1 MVHSSGSKNPQKGGL
16 VLKWQ
21 THLAGGLAVG
31 ALVSTTPTAIIISG
45 ISALLPD
52 IDKFNSKMG
61 RAAPLLSI
69 PISIIFGHRGLL
81 HSLLAAGLIY
91 LLTLKLLPT
100 YSLYCLAGYLSHLLL
115 DCLTPSGV
123 PLLWPVPF
131 RFRIPVI
138 KTGSMFETALF
149 FCIIILFVKE
159 VFL

>member
-1 MVHSSGSKNPQKGGL
+1 M
-16 VLKWQ
+16 KWQ

-31 ALVSTTPTAIIISG
+31 ALVSTTPAAIIISG

-61 RAAPLLSI
+61 RAAPVLSI
-69 PISIIFGHRGLL
+69 LINIIFGHRGFL

-91 LLTLKLLPT
+91 LLTLKLLPA
-100 YSLYCLAGYLSHLLL
+100 YALYCLAGYLSHLLL

-123 PLLWPVPF
+123 PLLWPIPF

-138 KTGSMFETALF
+138 KTGSILETALF
-149 FCIIILFVKE
+149 VFIVFFFTKE
-159 VFL
+159 VFA